1 MTKKLLPAALL
12 TLTVALTLGAAPAA
26 QAANAGAPALAPA
39 PALTSADRAPYA
51 QPAAAVRISTAFG
64 LPSAKAFPEGI
75 AADPRTGTV
84 YVGSYT
90 DGTVYRARSGAREAE
105 VFLPSGT
112 DGRRTANGLR
122 VDAHG
127 RLWVTDSTTGVS
139 VYDTRS
145 GARLAHFEIPGN
157 DPRFLNDLAITP
169 DGTAYLTD
177 SVRAV
182 VYRVT
187 PAQLAAGSG
196 PLLPAY
202 DLSGHLSPSPAG
214 SFSLNGIAADP
225 AGRYLLTV
233 DMTAGELY
241 RIDPRSGAVSRVALS
256 GGDLKTADGLDLAPG
271 GVLRAA
277 QNTRNTLSRWQLSA
291 DGTRARLVRTVTDP
305 SLQIPTTLV
314 QVPGGRTLVVRSQ
327 FDKDGGPMSPSTG
340 APTAFTVASV
350 RGL

>member
-1 MTKKLLPAALL
+1 MSTKLLPASLLALA
-12 TLTVALTLGAAPAA
+12 VALALGAAPAA
-26 QAANAGAPALAPA
+26 QATQPSNGRTSRDAASDERASPA
-39 PALTSADRAPYA
+39 R
-51 QPAAAVRISTAFG
+51 AAAVRISTAFD

-75 AADPRTGTV
+75 AADPRTGMV

-90 DGTVYRARSGAREAE
+90 DGTVYRARSGARTAE

-112 DGRRTANGLR
+112 DGRHTANGLR

-127 RLWVTDSTTGVS
+127 RLWVTDSTSGVS

-145 GARLAHFEIPGN
+145 GSRLAHFEIPGN

-202 DLSGHLSPSPAG
+202 DLSTRLTPAPAG
-214 SFSLNGIAADP
+214 SFNLNGIAADP

-233 DMTAGELY
+233 DMTAGDLY

-291 DGTRARLVRTVTDP
+291 DGTRARQVRTVTDP

-314 QVPGGRTLVVRSQ
+314 QIPGGRTLVVRSQ
-327 FDKDGGPMSPSTG
+327 FDKDGGPMPSTG
-340 APTAFTVASV
+340 TPTPFTIASI

>member
-1 MTKKLLPAALL
+1 MTKKPAKKFLPVALPAALL
-12 TLTVALTLGAAPAA
+12 TLTAALTLGSAPAA
-26 QAANAGAPALAPA
+26 TASAGDAPAG
-39 PALTSADRAPYA
+39 RG
-51 QPAAAVRISTAFG
+51 VRTEISTAFT
-64 LPSAKAFPEGI
+64 LPGERVFPEGI

-90 DGTVYRARSGAREAE
+90 NGTVYRARSGARTAE
-105 VFLPSGT
+105 VFLPPGT
-112 DGRRTANGLR
+112 DGRHTANGLR
-122 VDAHG
+122 VDGHG
-127 RLWVTDSTTGVS
+127 RLWVTDSTSGVS

-145 GARLAHFEIPGN
+145 GARLAHFEMSGSG
-157 DPRFLNDLAITP
+157 PRFLNDLTLTP

-187 PAQLAAGSG
+187 PGQLAAGSG

-202 DLSGHLSPSPAG
+202 DLSGHLAPSPAG
-214 SFSLNGIAADP
+214 SFSLNGITADP
-225 AGRYLLTV
+225 AGRFLLTV

-241 RIDPRSGAVSRVALS
+241 RIDPASGAVSRVALS

-277 QNTRNTLSRWQLSA
+277 QNTRNTLSRWQMSA
-291 DGTRARLVRTVTDP
+291 DGTRARLVGTVTDAA
-305 SLQIPTTLV
+305 LQIPTTLAR
-314 QVPGGRTLVVRSQ
+314 VPGRTLVVRSQ
-327 FDKDGGPMSPSTG
+327 FDKDGGPMPSTG

-350 RGL
+350 RGF

>member
-1 MTKKLLPAALL
+1 MTKKFLPAALL
-12 TLTVALTLGAAPAA
+12 ALTTVLTLGAAPAA
-26 QAANAGAPALAPA
+26 TASGGGVPEGQGSR
-39 PALTSADRAPYA
+39 TG
-51 QPAAAVRISTAFG
+51 IGTAFS
-64 LPSAKAFPEGI
+64 LPGAKVFPEGI

-90 DGTVYRARSGAREAE
+90 DGTVYRARSGGRAAE
-105 VFLPSGT
+105 VFLPAGT
-112 DGRRTANGLR
+112 DGRHTANGLR
-122 VDAHG
+122 VDGHG
-127 RLWVTDSTTGVS
+127 RLWVTDSTSGVS

-145 GARLAHFEIPGN
+145 GARTAHFEIPGSA
-157 DPRFLNDLAITP
+157 PRFLNDLAVTP

-187 PAQLAAGSG
+187 PEQLAAGSG
-196 PLLPAY
+196 PLVPAY
-202 DLSGHLSPSPAG
+202 DLSGRLTPSPAG
-214 SFSLNGIAADP
+214 SFSLNGITADP
-225 AGRYLLTV
+225 SGRFLLTV
-233 DMTAGELY
+233 DMTAGDLY
-241 RIDPRSGAVSRVALS
+241 RIDPASGAVSRVALT

-305 SLQIPTTLV
+305 ALQIPTTLV
-314 QVPGGRTLVVRSQ
+314 QVPGRTLVVRSQ
-327 FDKDGGPMSPSTG
+327 FDKDGGPMAPSTG

-350 RGL
+350 RGF

>member
-1 MTKKLLPAALL
+1 MKKLLPASLL
-12 TLTVALTLGAAPAA
+12 TLAVALTLGAAPAA
-26 QAANAGAPALAPA
+26 RASDGPSSEGQSSGGQPPA
-39 PALTSADRAPYA
+39 SR
-51 QPAAAVRISTAFG
+51 AAAVRISTAFG
-64 LPSAKAFPEGI
+64 LPSARAFPEGI

-90 DGTVYRARSGAREAE
+90 DGTVYRARPGARAAE
-105 VFLPSGT
+105 VFLPAGT
-112 DGRRTANGLR
+112 DGRHTANGLR

-127 RLWVTDSTTGVS
+127 RLWVTDSTSGVS

-145 GARLAHFEIPGN
+145 GARLAHFEIPGSE
-157 DPRFLNDLAITP
+157 PRFLNDLAITP

-202 DLSGHLSPSPAG
+202 DLSGRLTPSPAG

-233 DMTAGELY
+233 DMTAGDLY
-241 RIDPRSGAVSRVALS
+241 RIDPRSGAISRVALS

-327 FDKDGGPMSPSTG
+327 FDKDGGPMPSTG
-340 APTAFTVASV
+340 TPTPFTIASV